1 MATEKLVVDNKLKT
15 ANSNIKIVQR
25 KHEIP
30 VKPYSGRLTRS
41 MTSGV
46 YVKKT
51 SQRAGSGAS
60 RRQTQECV
68 AKMLGLQS
76 VPPSAPIATTSRDD
90 AAMSMTKGAYV
101 REVSQSRGSGA
112 SKPEIQ
118 RVGEILSLFKIVAVP
133 TKSILDEEQA
143 TLIAA
148 SLQHDSIVDN
158 DKPITSY
165 EKTRLLNDR
174 ANHPV
179 IECQCKVQV
188 HKHLPS
194 LEPSFAISL
203 KSIIGS
209 AAELGGDMKG
219 GNLTNCGVELLN

>member
-1 MATEKLVVDNKLKT
+1 MHHYQVTCHNIIISMATMTDLELVSNGSISTVSTYTLKRSIEGTDTTSEKKQKLAT
-15 ANSNIKIVQR
+15 NS
-25 KHEIP
+25 
-30 VKPYSGRLTRS
+30 STT
-41 MTSGV
+41 TSITEGV
-46 YVKKT
+46 YVREA
-51 SQRAGSGAS
+51 SQPRGDGAS
-60 RRQTQECV
+60 R
-68 AKMLGLQS
+68 
-76 VPPSAPIATTSRDD
+76 
-90 AAMSMTKGAYV
+90 
-101 REVSQSRGSGA
+101 
-112 SKPEIQ
+112 PEIQQ
-118 RVGEILSLFKIVAVP
+118 RVGEMLGLFKIVAVP